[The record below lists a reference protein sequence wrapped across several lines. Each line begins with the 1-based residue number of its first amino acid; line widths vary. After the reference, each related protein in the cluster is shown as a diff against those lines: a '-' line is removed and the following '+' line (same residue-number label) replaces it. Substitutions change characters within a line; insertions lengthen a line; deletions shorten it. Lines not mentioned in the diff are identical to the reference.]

1 VTTFSE
7 RIDLTVQV
15 GQSVIFTLP
24 GSLRQPASD
33 LHEVILSVARNLT
46 NPLDAVVVATWAGY
60 EQDGVT
66 ERALP
71 TTITLSTDEHLALG
85 KTVSNRSLLPQNPI
99 HGMRRYVD
107 ADAQVLAYDSQV

>member
-1 VTTFSE
+1 MTTFSE

-85 KTVSNRSLLPQNPI
+85 KTVSNRSLLPQNPNSR
-99 HGMRRYVD
+99 HEALRGRGCSGSG
-107 ADAQVLAYDSQV
+107 L